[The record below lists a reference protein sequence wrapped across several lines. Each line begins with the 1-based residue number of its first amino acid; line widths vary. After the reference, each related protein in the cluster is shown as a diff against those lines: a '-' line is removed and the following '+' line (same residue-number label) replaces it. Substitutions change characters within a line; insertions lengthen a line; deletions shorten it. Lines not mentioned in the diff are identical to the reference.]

1 MTGAPVTL
9 VVGAGGL
16 LGRHVVERLRE
27 LGTPTLTAAVPWDDA
42 PAAREALRTAVDA
55 LRADAAGGSWN
66 IAWCAGAGVVATSRE
81 ALDEEL
87 AVFTGF
93 LGDVRSTVT
102 PGEDGA
108 LFLAS
113 SAGGVYAGSADPPFT
128 EETPPR
134 PLAPYGEV
142 KLAMEGVA
150 RELADATGT
159 PVLIGR
165 IANIYGPG
173 QNLDKPQGLVSQ
185 LCKAHLSGQP
195 LSVYVSLDTRR
206 DYLYVGDC
214 ADMVVSGLA
223 GLRSRVADR
232 PGEPVVTKILA
243 SGRSLTIGALIGEST
258 RLFRRRP
265 RVVVAAPA
273 GAAKGQVLDLRL
285 RSTVWPELDRAV
297 RTPLAV
303 GMSITAADIAGRRAS
318 LR

>member
-1 MTGAPVTL
+1 MTVAPVTL

-27 LGTPTLTAAVPWDDA
+27 VGTPALAATVPWHD
-42 PAAREALRTAVDA
+42 PQAAGEALRAGVDA
-55 LRADAAGGSWN
+55 VRAEAAGGPWN

-93 LGDVRSTVT
+93 LDDVRASVT
-102 PGEDGA
+102 GGEDGA

-128 EETPPR
+128 EQTPPR

-142 KLAMEGVA
+142 KLAMEGAA
-150 RELADATGT
+150 RSFAVATGL

-185 LCKAHLSGQP
+185 LCKAHLTGQP

-206 DYLYVGDC
+206 DYLFVGDC
-214 ADMVVSGLA
+214 ADLVVTGLA
-223 GLRSRVADR
+223 GLRSRVADQ
-232 PGEPVVTKILA
+232 PGDPVVTKILA

-265 RVVVAAPA
+265 RVVIAAPG

-285 RSTVWPELDRAV
+285 RSTVWRELDRSV

-303 GMSITAADIAGRRAS
+303 GMSITATDIARRRAS
-318 LR
+318 AG

>member
-1 MTGAPVTL
+1 VTAAPATL

-27 LGTPTLTAAVPWDDA
+27 LGTPTLTAAVPWHDSR
-42 PAAREALRTAVDA
+42 AAAHALRAAVDA
-55 LRADAAGGSWN
+55 LRAEAAGGPWN

-81 ALDEEL
+81 ALEEEL

-93 LGDVRSTVT
+93 LDDVRVSAAA
-102 PGEDGA
+102 GEEGA
-108 LFLAS
+108 MFLAS
-113 SAGGVYAGSADPPFT
+113 SAGGVYAGSDGPPFT
-128 EETPPR
+128 EQTPPR

-150 RELADATGT
+150 RAFAETTGV

-185 LCKAHLSGQP
+185 LCKAHLTGQP

-214 ADMVVSGLA
+214 AELVVTGME
-223 GLRSRVADR
+223 GLRSRVVDR
-232 PGEPVVTKILA
+232 PEDPVVTKIFA

-273 GAAKGQVLDLRL
+273 GAAKGQVVDLRL